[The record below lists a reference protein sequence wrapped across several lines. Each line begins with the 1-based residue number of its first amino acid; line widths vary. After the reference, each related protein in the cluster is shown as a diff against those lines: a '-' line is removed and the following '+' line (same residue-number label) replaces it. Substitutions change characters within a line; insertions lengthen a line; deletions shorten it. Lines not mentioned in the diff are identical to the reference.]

1 MLISTIGASLEV
13 FLIWGF
19 SRNLWSLVLFSL
31 AFGSTAGGFA
41 VLRPRFAAAIVG
53 DEGEQD
59 RQSLLI
65 FAVLTA
71 SRGASIVG
79 SGFIMTDLVGEGFS
93 AKGYGGGKDW
103 RNLIIYTGTVM
114 LVASLGAVGMF
125 VSSHT
130 RFGKDQKSE
139 LLEQGNGDVEKA
151 ASMMA

>member
-1 MLISTIGASLEV
+1 MLISTIGASLEAL
-13 FLIWGF
+13 LIWGF
-19 SRNLWSLVLFSL
+19 ARNLWSLVLFSL

-71 SRGASIVG
+71 SRGAAIVG
-79 SGFIMTDLVGEGFS
+79 SGFIMTDLVGQGQETR
-93 AKGYGGGKDW
+93 GYGGGRQW
-103 RNLIIYTGTVM
+103 RDLIIYTGVVM

-125 VSSHT
+125 VSPRT
-130 RFGKDQKSE
+130 RFGKRAECEREDR
-139 LLEQGNGDVEKA
+139 DVEK
-151 ASMMA
+151 